1 MMGKKIT
8 KDDVLRVVHR
18 EQGHSGL
25 TLVWSMLGGQFDQS
39 LKPIG
44 VIDRVTFDE
53 LKQVETVPRLAR
65 GLVNQGLLL
74 RKAHIRFGDQT
85 AKSAFYPLNST
96 NTIRNYGKISI
107 ADESS
112 MPAKSAKMPDGFM
125 DKLFGELG

>member
-1 MMGKKIT
+1 MGKKIT
-8 KDDVLRVVHR
+8 KNDVLRIVHR
-18 EQGHSGL
+18 EEGHSGL
-25 TLVWSMLGGQFDQS
+25 TLVWSILGGQFDQS

-74 RKAHIRFGDQT
+74 RKSHIRFGDQT
-85 AKSAFYPLNST
+85 AKSAFYPLHST
-96 NTIRNYGKISI
+96 SRTKNYGKVDIVDRS
-107 ADESS
+107 EL
-112 MPAKSAKMPDGFM
+112 PTEGAKMPDGFI